1 MIKPARI
8 QVRFADIDV
17 MGHVNNAVYLS
28 YFEMTRVHYFRE
40 LLGIDWDWQSNGI
53 LLVRNEIDYIKP
65 ILIHHTPEIH
75 MYFEEAGTKSIKL
88 SYEVK
93 VENEIYTKGV
103 SIMVSFDSRQGKTT
117 IIPEEMKLALE
128 TLRKPQ

>member
-1 MIKPARI
+1 MIKPAKI
-8 QVRFADIDV
+8 QVRFSDIDV

-40 LLGIDWDWQSNGI
+40 LLGLEWDWKSHGI

-65 ILIHHTPEIH
+65 ILIQHVPEIH
-75 MYFEEAGTKSIKL
+75 MFFEEAGSKSIRL

-93 VENEIYTKGV
+93 VAGEIYTKGV
-103 SIMVSFDSRQGKTT
+103 SVMVSYDSRVGKTT
-117 IIPEEMKLALE
+117 IIPEEMKAALE
-128 TLRKPQ
+128 TLRKPE

>member
-1 MIKPARI
+1 MIKPAKI
-8 QVRFADIDV
+8 QVRFSDIDV

-40 LLGIDWDWQSNGI
+40 LLGLEWDWKSHGI

-65 ILIHHTPEIH
+65 ILIQHDPEIH
-75 MYFEEAGTKSIKL
+75 MYFEEAGSKSIRL

-93 VENEIYTKGV
+93 VNGEIYTKGV
-103 SIMVSFDSRQGKTT
+103 SIMVSFDSRVGKTT
-117 IIPEEMKLALE
+117 VIPKEMKVALE
-128 TLRKPQ
+128 TLRKPE

>member
-1 MIKPARI
+1 MIQPAKI

-28 YFEMTRVHYFRE
+28 YFEMTRVHYFQE
-40 LLGIDWDWQSNGI
+40 LLGLTWDWKAHGV

-65 ILIHHTPEIH
+65 ILIQHVPEIT
-75 MYFEEAGTKSIKL
+75 MFLEEIGSKSIRL

-93 VENEIYTKGV
+93 VNGELYTKGASV
-103 SIMVSFDSRQGKTT
+103 MVTFDSIANKT
-117 IIPEEMKLALE
+117 IPVPEEMKVAMEKLK
-128 TLRKPQ
+128 R

>member
-1 MIKPARI
+1 MIKPAKI
-8 QVRFADIDV
+8 QVRFSDIDV

-40 LLGIDWDWQSNGI
+40 LLGLEWDWKSHGV

-65 ILIHHTPEIH
+65 ILIQHVPEIY
-75 MYFEEAGTKSIKL
+75 MYFEEAGSKSIRL
-88 SYEVK
+88 SYDVK
-93 VENEIYTKGV
+93 VNGEIYTKGV
-103 SIMVSFDSRQGKTT
+103 SVMVSFDSRVGKTT
-117 IIPEEMKLALE
+117 VIPEEMKAALE

>member
-1 MIKPARI
+1 MIKPAKI
-8 QVRFADIDV
+8 QVRFSDIDV

-40 LLGIDWDWQSNGI
+40 LLGLEWDWKSHGI

-65 ILIHHTPEIH
+65 ILIQHVPEIH
-75 MYFEEAGTKSIKL
+75 MFFEEEGSKSIRL

-93 VENEIYTKGV
+93 VAGEIYTKGV
-103 SIMVSFDSRQGKTT
+103 SVMVSYDSLVGKTT
-117 IIPEEMKLALE
+117 IIPEEMKAALE
-128 TLRKPQ
+128 TLRKPE

>member
-1 MIKPARI
+1 MIKPAKI
-8 QVRFADIDV
+8 QVRFSDIDV

-40 LLGIDWDWQSNGI
+40 LLGLEWDWKSYGV

-65 ILIHHTPEIH
+65 ILIQHVPEIH
-75 MYFEEAGTKSIKL
+75 MYFEGAGSKSISL

-93 VENEIYTKGV
+93 VDGEIYTKGISV
-103 SIMVSFDSRQGKTT
+103 LVSFDSRIGKTT
-117 IIPEEMKLALE
+117 VIPEEMRTALE
-128 TLRKPQ
+128 NLRKP

>member
-1 MIKPARI
+1 MIKPAKI
-8 QVRFADIDV
+8 QVRFSDIDV

-40 LLGIDWDWQSNGI
+40 LLGLEWDWKSHGI

-65 ILIHHTPEIH
+65 ILIQHVPEIH
-75 MYFEEAGTKSIKL
+75 MYFEEVGSKSIRL

-93 VENEIYTKGV
+93 VAGEIYTKGV
-103 SIMVSFDSRQGKTT
+103 SVMVSYDSRVGKTT
-117 IIPEEMKLALE
+117 IIPEEMKTALE
-128 TLRKPQ
+128 TLRKPE